1 MKYEWRV
8 VEHWF
13 SQGYGSVNIEKE
25 RMLSDGFEYVTTFSE
40 DKIHSNIYRKKIKDE
55 KVWLD
60 FLITPNL
67 SIKDKE
73 GNIFTI
79 VQLQSQLREFKGWLI
94 LSPTDGVVYKPNNS
108 YYFSACELA
117 VYLNENEFLLA

>member
-13 SQGYGSVNIEKE
+13 SEGYGSVNIEKE

-40 DKIHSNIYRKKIKDE
+40 DKVHSNIYRKEIKDK

-60 FLITPNL
+60 FHITPNL
-67 SIKDKE
+67 SVKDQE

-79 VQLQSQLREFKGWLI
+79 VQLQNELGEMRGWLI
-94 LSPTDGVVYKPNNS
+94 LSPTDGIAYKPCNG
-108 YYFSACELA
+108 YFSTWDITK
-117 VYLNENEFLLA
+117 YLNENEFLLA